1 MGCTNCELPI
11 EGNRY
16 DNAITIDRR
25 GWREEVLH
33 FGCVDDPTQLHPE
46 QFQKWTA
53 WRMKHERE
61 EREAHQEKVDA
72 DLKVIHRARHA
83 FPHNLNHEYI
93 DELYGAPEP
102 SRLAGVPPVRYCAAC
117 ERPLFCSGE
126 LDRNCRPVMVGHS
139 HGCPTRRAA

>member
-1 MGCTNCELPI
+1 MDCTNCELPI

-25 GWREEVLH
+25 GWRVEVLH
-33 FGCVDDPTQLHPE
+33 FECVDDPTQLHPE

-53 WRMKHERE
+53 WWMKHERE

-72 DLKVIHRARHA
+72 DLQLIHRSLHA
-83 FPHNLNHEYI
+83 LPPNLNHEYI
-93 DELYGAPEP
+93 DELYGEPEP
-102 SRLAGVPPVRYCAAC
+102 SRLAGVPPVCYCAAC
-117 ERPLFCSGE
+117 ERPLFFSGE
-126 LDRNCRPVMVGHS
+126 RDRDCRPVMVGHA

>member
-1 MGCTNCELPI
+1 MDCTNCELPI
-11 EGNRY
+11 VGNRY

-46 QFQKWTA
+46 QFRKWAA
-53 WRMKHERE
+53 WWMKHERE

-72 DLKVIHRARHA
+72 DLQLIHRARQA
-83 FPHNLNHEYI
+83 LPQNLNHEYI
-93 DELYGAPEP
+93 DELYGEPEP
-102 SRLAGVPPVRYCAAC
+102 ARLAGVPPVCYCAAC

-126 LDRNCRPVMVGHS
+126 RDRNCRPVMVGHA